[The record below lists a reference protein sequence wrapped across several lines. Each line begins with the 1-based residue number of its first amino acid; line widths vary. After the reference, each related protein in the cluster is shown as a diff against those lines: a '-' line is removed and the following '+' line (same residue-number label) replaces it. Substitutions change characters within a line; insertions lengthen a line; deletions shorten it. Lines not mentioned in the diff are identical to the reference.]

1 MRQNTGAPGFVAA
14 GLGWG
19 LAAGLALG
27 VLLIAPAMGALQG
40 ASTSEAQSRDP
51 QEQSAEAEA
60 AAANEVLAA
69 KAEEMVEGE
78 LEGNAIVMIRAAGV
92 DDDSAD
98 KQRWLLNTA
107 GADNAGTI
115 TLTEKFTSQDAA
127 NELSTIIS
135 STLPAGAQLSVDN
148 RSPGVHAGEA
158 LAAGLG
164 EASATDRDFLLETL
178 AQAGFLT
185 YDDSVTAADAAVL
198 LTGPTAQD
206 SPYADRL
213 LADMAQAFNAAG
225 GTLVVTGEGTAASEG
240 APRVDYADT
249 EAGRVNTVFT
259 LRDELP

>member
-1 MRQNTGAPGFVAA
+1 
-14 GLGWG
+14 
-19 LAAGLALG
+19 
-27 VLLIAPAMGALQG
+27 MGALQG

-135 STLPAGAQLSVDN
+135 STLPM
-148 RSPGVHAGEA
+148 R
-158 LAAGLG
+158 
-164 EASATDRDFLLETL
+164 R
-178 AQAGFLT
+178 
-185 YDDSVTAADAAVL
+185 AAVR
-198 LTGPTAQD
+198 GQP
-206 SPYADRL
+206 
-213 LADMAQAFNAAG
+213 LARR
-225 GTLVVTGEGTAASEG
+225 S
-240 APRVDYADT
+240 R
-249 EAGRVNTVFT
+249 R
-259 LRDELP
+259 